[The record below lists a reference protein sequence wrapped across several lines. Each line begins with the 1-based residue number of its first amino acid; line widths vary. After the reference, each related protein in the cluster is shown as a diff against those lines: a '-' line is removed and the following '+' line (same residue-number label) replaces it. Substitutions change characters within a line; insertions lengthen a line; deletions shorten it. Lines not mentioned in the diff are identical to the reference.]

1 MFRVFL
7 VLTCSVLP
15 FALTDCVAAETLVIK
30 EAVYGDLPDGPKSD
44 VRDKVRTFVKDGT
57 LRLEAG
63 NDLFGDPA
71 EQVGKKLL
79 VKYELN
85 GKALEATV
93 KEGETLLIPQPVLK
107 GEMKLLSARYGDLPD
122 GSSDNVLDTVRIYL
136 KNNKLEIDVNND
148 VLGDPASGVFKR
160 LRVEY
165 QIGDVKLA
173 KSVYEGGTMVIEVP
187 GEAEKKNSDAGVS
200 TAPPTTTK

>member
-1 MFRVFL
+1 MLRSLF
-7 VLTCSVLP
+7 VLAFCALSGT
-15 FALTDCVAAETLVIK
+15 FADCRAADTLVIT

-44 VRDKVRTFVKDGT
+44 VREKVRMFAKDGV

-79 VKYELN
+79 VKYQLN
-85 GKALEATV
+85 GKDMEATV

-107 GEMKLLSARYGDLPD
+107 GELKLLSARYGDLPD
-122 GSSDNVLDTVRIYL
+122 GSSDNVLDTVRICL

-187 GEAEKKNSDAGVS
+187 GEPETKNEKASS
-200 TAPPTTTK
+200 TPTPAK

>member
-1 MFRVFL
+1 MLRSLF
-7 VLTCSVLP
+7 VLTFC
-15 FALTDCVAAETLVIK
+15 ALSGTFVDCHAADTLVIT

-44 VRDKVRTFVKDGT
+44 VREKVRMFAKDGV

-79 VKYELN
+79 VKYQLN
-85 GKALEATV
+85 GKAMEVTV

-107 GEMKLLSARYGDLPD
+107 GELKLLAARYGDLPD

-187 GEAEKKNSDAGVS
+187 GEPETKNEKSSS
-200 TAPPTTTK
+200 TPAPAK